1 MANEFHI
8 HAITSDERIQAQS
21 IARDIISAVHAAG
34 DIKIDDP
41 NVVALIVLATAVRN
55 YEARLVMNGHVSA
68 DMVN

>member
-8 HAITSDERIQAQS
+8 HAISVEERILAQS
-21 IARDIISAVHAAG
+21 IARDVIAAAHANR

-55 YEARLVMNGHVSA
+55 YEARLVMNGHVPA
-68 DMVN
+68 DVVN